1 VCADVYLTALET
13 RLEPHDTSSSV
24 ATSLSAWSSET
35 KGNIRYVV
43 SRASSSVA
51 MYRRSCHCARVRYSQ
66 GPSAYFGMRHYESEP
81 EPSIIRA
88 TLAALVQPRR
98 MVAILL
104 VSTALVVAQGK
115 SSADP
120 MAVPLGVV
128 MCLLFVI
135 VAPVSWRV
143 LFPQRIDLRHGGIRL
158 LLYGA
163 IGAGVVL
170 TVGVVVPRLFGVGR
184 TLLTAPS
191 SVTICLALFF
201 VGGWGLARDIWLE
214 SSLERSEARASALA
228 REAERAQLLAI
239 RSHLDPHFLFNTL
252 NAIAEWCRDDGEVAE
267 RAVLQLSA
275 MLRAVLEGVQAP
287 TWSLREELA
296 LVDTLFALHALR
308 DPDRV
313 RLVRRLPDPLP
324 DAAIP
329 PMLLLALAENA
340 IKHGVA
346 AGHGGDVVLEVEATR
361 TGGTLVVRLDNDGV
375 FAGRRAGGMGL
386 EMVERWLALAYE
398 GRATFQ
404 IRANG
409 TRTVA
414 EVAFPVGL
422 AHREARV

>member
-1 VCADVYLTALET
+1 
-13 RLEPHDTSSSV
+13 
-24 ATSLSAWSSET
+24 
-35 KGNIRYVV
+35 
-43 SRASSSVA
+43 
-51 MYRRSCHCARVRYSQ
+51 MRR
-66 GPSAYFGMRHYESEP
+66 FGYESQP

-88 TLAALVQPRR
+88 TLRALVQPRR
-98 MVAILL
+98 LTAIVL
-104 VSTALVVAQGK
+104 VSTALVIAQGK

-120 MAVPLGVV
+120 MAVPLGIV
-128 MCLLFVI
+128 MCLLFAV
-135 VAPVSWRV
+135 VAPVAWRV
-143 LFPQRIDLRHGGIRL
+143 LFPDRIDLRHGGIRL

-170 TVGVVVPRLFGVGR
+170 TVGVVVPRTFDVGR

-191 SVTICLALFF
+191 SVTICLALFL

-214 SSLERSEARASALA
+214 SSLVRSEARASALA
-228 REAERAQLLAI
+228 REAERAQLIAL

-296 LVDTLFALHALR
+296 LVDALFALHGVR
-308 DPDRV
+308 DPERV

-324 DAAIP
+324 EAAIP

-346 AGHGGDVVLEVEATR
+346 AGHSGDVVLEVQAARTNGNLVVRFDNDGPFTGRR
-361 TGGTLVVRLDNDGV
+361 TGGL
-375 FAGRRAGGMGL
+375 GL
-386 EMVERWLALAYE
+386 EMIERRLALAYD
-398 GRATFQ
+398 GRAAFQ
-404 IRANG
+404 ILAKG

-414 EVAFPVGL
+414 EVTFPVWPTQ
-422 AHREARV
+422 REERV